1 MFAAQRAEDELH
13 GVEACQVPT
22 VATERPLEEMDAVFD
37 RIKRALEVAVLVQA
51 HRRQDQRVAV
61 RYLVALE
68 QLVRVSGQGQGQD
81 WGQVSHALLDT
92 EVRRLT

>member
-22 VATERPLEEMDAVFD
+22 VATERPLEEMDTVFY
-37 RIKRALEVAVLVQA
+37 RIERALEVAVLVQA
-51 HRRQDQRVAV
+51 HRRQGQRVAV

-81 WGQVSHALLDT
+81 WG
-92 EVRRLT
+92 